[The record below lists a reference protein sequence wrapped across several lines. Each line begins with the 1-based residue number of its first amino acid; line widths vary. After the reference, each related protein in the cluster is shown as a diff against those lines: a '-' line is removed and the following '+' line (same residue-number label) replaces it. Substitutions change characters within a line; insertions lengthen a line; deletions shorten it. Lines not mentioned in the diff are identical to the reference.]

1 MLGGIIFVFIVWF
14 VPMILWLIFQNPFK
28 KNSSCENG
36 KTENKLDKKIFW
48 AALSIGIAILLGII
62 ILA

>member
-14 VPMILWLIFQNPFK
+14 VPMILWLIFQIQFK

-36 KTENKLDKKIFW
+36 KLRI
-48 AALSIGIAILLGII
+48 S
-62 ILA
+62 

>member
-1 MLGGIIFVFIVWF
+1 
-14 VPMILWLIFQNPFK
+14 MILWLIFQNPFK
-28 KNSSCENG
+28 KNSSCESG

>member
-1 MLGGIIFVFIVWF
+1 MGIKK
-14 VPMILWLIFQNPFK
+14 FK
-28 KNSSCENG
+28 KCSCCENG
-36 KTENKLDKKIFW
+36 KAENKLDKKIFW